1 MNLIAVF
8 QNKVLFAVLIAWLLA
23 QILKIPT
30 EYLRSRRWL
39 WTMIFA
45 AGGMPSSHTALMVAG
60 SLAVGLYYG
69 FDNPV
74 FAMAVAATMIIAH
87 DAAGVRRQA
96 GIHAERINVLF
107 GELLKGH
114 IWDENELKEVIGHT
128 PLEVIGGLIL
138 GLLLNAFLPVRL
150 PWV

>member
-1 MNLIAVF
+1 MNLLDIFQNQVLIAVL
-8 QNKVLFAVLIAWLLA
+8 VAWLLA

-39 WTMIFA
+39 WAMFFA

-60 SLAVGLYYG
+60 TLAVGLYHG

-74 FAMAVAATMIIAH
+74 FALAVAITMIIAH

-96 GIHAERINVLF
+96 GIHAERINLLF
-107 GELLKGH
+107 EELLHGH
-114 IWDENELKEVIGHT
+114 MWNEDELKEVIGHT
-128 PLEVIGGLIL
+128 PLEVIGGIIL
-138 GLLLNAFLPVRL
+138 GLLVAIVQ
-150 PWV
+150 WMVWK